1 MSDRDRIQERLR
13 RFESAFQRI
22 ALELE
27 ELGIGTGLLPKRA
40 EAAELPDLH
49 RLTRRELE
57 VLRSFL
63 GGKEINAVAE
73 HLQIAVHTVR
83 NHLKSIFRKLG
94 VRSQTEL
101 LQKFVQVP
109 KTLTRSS
116 AE

>member
-1 MSDRDRIQERLR
+1 LTDRDRIQERLR
-13 RFESAFQRI
+13 RFEAAFQRI

-27 ELGIGTGLLPKRA
+27 ELGIGTGLLPKRSA
-40 EAAELPDLH
+40 AAELPDLH

-63 GGKEINAVAE
+63 SGNEINAVAE

-109 KTLTRSS
+109 KALSS
-116 AE
+116 STAE